1 MKVCVY
7 TAFAL
12 IAFALNSILC
22 RLALRGDE
30 IDAAGFTLVRLA
42 SGAAALVLISL
53 VARQLALTD
62 VRATDTRTTNY
73 GSWPSAIYLF
83 AYAIC
88 FSLAYLSLTA
98 GTGALVLFGSVQMTM
113 IAAAIMRGERPRA
126 FESIGLLVALIGL
139 VYLFYPSLTSPPIA
153 SAMLM
158 VAAGASWGLYTLR
171 GKRSAD
177 PIGETAGNF
186 LKSLPF
192 GAAALLLF
200 LPSLHLSAYGVLL
213 AVISGAVTSGIGY
226 AVWYTA
232 LRDLTTTRAAV
243 VQLAVP
249 IITAIIGVVFLNE
262 IADLRL
268 VIAGMLILGGIA
280 LTVFGKLES

>member
-1 MKVCVY
+1 LRLVLS

-22 RLALRGDE
+22 RLALRGE
-30 IDAAGFTLVRLA
+30 EADAAAFTAVRLA
-42 SGAAALVLISL
+42 AGAVVLGSIVVYRSGNGASS
-53 VARQLALTD
+53 
-62 VRATDTRTTNY
+62 TREKVG
-73 GSWPSAIYLF
+73 GSWMSALF
-83 AYAIC
+83 LFTYAIL
-88 FSLAYLSLTA
+88 FSLAYLNLTA
-98 GTGALVLFGSVQMTM
+98 GTGALILFGSVQFTM
-113 IAAAIMRGERPRA
+113 ILASLIRGERSRA
-126 FESIGLLVALIGL
+126 LEWLGLAVALAGL
-139 VYLFYPSLTSPPIA
+139 IYLFYPGLSSPPAA
-153 SAMLM
+153 SSALM

-280 LTVFGKLES
+280 LTVFGRREN

>member
-1 MKVCVY
+1 MKVFLF
-7 TAFAL
+7 TTFAL
-12 IAFALNSILC
+12 VAFALNSILC
-22 RLALRGDE
+22 RLALRGE
-30 IDAAGFTLVRLA
+30 EADAVGFTAVRLA
-42 SGAAALVLISL
+42 AGAAVLGAIVVYRSGKG
-53 VARQLALTD
+53 ASS
-62 VRATDTRTTNY
+62 TREKVG
-73 GSWPSAIYLF
+73 GSWMSALF
-83 AYAIC
+83 LFTYAIL
-88 FSLAYLSLTA
+88 FSLAYLNLTA
-98 GTGALVLFGSVQMTM
+98 GTGALILFGSVQFTM
-113 IAAAIMRGERPRA
+113 ILASLVGGERSRTL
-126 FESIGLLVALIGL
+126 EWLGLAVALAGL
-139 VYLFYPSLTSPPIA
+139 IYLFYPGLSSPPAA
-153 SAMLM
+153 SSALM

-192 GAAALLLF
+192 GAAALLVF
-200 LPSLHLSAYGVLL
+200 LPSLHLSAYGVFL

-249 IITAIIGVVFLNE
+249 IITAIIGIVFLSE

-280 LTVFGKLES
+280 LTVFGKPEK

>member
-1 MKVCVY
+1 MRLVLC
-7 TAFAL
+7 TSFAL

-30 IDAAGFTLVRLA
+30 ADAAAFTAVRLA
-42 SGAAALVLISL
+42 AGAVVLGAIVVYRSGKGVSS
-53 VARQLALTD
+53 
-62 VRATDTRTTNY
+62 TREKVG
-73 GSWPSAIYLF
+73 GSWMSALF
-83 AYAIC
+83 LFTYAIL
-88 FSLAYLSLTA
+88 FSLAYLNLTA
-98 GTGALVLFGSVQMTM
+98 GTGALILFGSVQFTM
-113 IAAAIMRGERPRA
+113 ILASLIRGERPRTL
-126 FESIGLLVALIGL
+126 EWLGLAVALAGL
-139 VYLFYPSLTSPPIA
+139 IYLFYPGLSSPPAA
-153 SAMLM
+153 SSALM

-192 GAAALLLF
+192 GAAALLVF

-226 AVWYTA
+226 AVWYTG

-249 IITAIIGVVFLNE
+249 IITAIIGIVFLSE

-280 LTVFGKLES
+280 LTVFGKRES

>member
-1 MKVCVY
+1 MRLVLS

-22 RLALRGDE
+22 RLALRGE
-30 IDAAGFTLVRLA
+30 EADAAAFTAVRLA
-42 SGAAALVLISL
+42 AGAVVLGSIVVYSSGNGASS
-53 VARQLALTD
+53 
-62 VRATDTRTTNY
+62 TREKVGG
-73 GSWPSAIYLF
+73 GSWMSALF
-83 AYAIC
+83 LFTYAIL
-88 FSLAYLSLTA
+88 FSLAYLNLTA
-98 GTGALVLFGSVQMTM
+98 GTGALILFGSVQFTM
-113 IAAAIMRGERPRA
+113 ILASLIRGERSRA
-126 FESIGLLVALIGL
+126 LEWLGLAVALAGL
-139 VYLFYPSLTSPPIA
+139 IYLFYPGLSSPPAA
-153 SAMLM
+153 SSALM

-192 GAAALLLF
+192 GAAALLVF

-249 IITAIIGVVFLNE
+249 IITAIIGIVFLNE

-280 LTVFGKLES
+280 LTVFGRREN

>member
-1 MKVCVY
+1 MRLVVC
-7 TAFAL
+7 TGFAL

-30 IDAAGFTLVRLA
+30 ADAAAFTAVRLA
-42 SGAAALVLISL
+42 AGALVLGAIVS
-53 VARQLALTD
+53 
-62 VRATDTRTTNY
+62 Y
-73 GSWPSAIYLF
+73 GSRNGASSARRKVGGRWISALFLF
-83 AYAIC
+83 AYAIL
-88 FSLAYLSLTA
+88 FSLAYLNLAA
-98 GTGALVLFGSVQMTM
+98 GTGALILFGSVQFTM
-113 IAAAIMRGERPRA
+113 IMASLVRGERSGA
-126 FESIGLLVALIGL
+126 IEWLGLAVALFGL
-139 VYLFYPSLTSPPIA
+139 IYLFYPGLSSPPPGS
-153 SAMLM
+153 SALM
-158 VAAGASWGLYTLR
+158 AGAGMFWGLYTLR

-192 GAAALLLF
+192 GAAALLVF
-200 LPSLHLSAYGVLL
+200 LPSLNLSAYGVLL

-226 AVWYTA
+226 AVWYAA

-249 IITAIIGVVFLNE
+249 IITAIIGIVFLGE

-268 VIAGMLILGGIA
+268 VISGMLILGGIA
-280 LTVFGKLES
+280 LTVFGRRSN

>member
-1 MKVCVY
+1 MKVFLF
-7 TAFAL
+7 TTFAL
-12 IAFALNSILC
+12 VAFALNSILC
-22 RLALRGDE
+22 RLALRGE
-30 IDAAGFTLVRLA
+30 EADAVGFTAVRLA
-42 SGAAALVLISL
+42 AGAAVLGAIVVYRSGKG
-53 VARQLALTD
+53 ASS
-62 VRATDTRTTNY
+62 TREKVG
-73 GSWPSAIYLF
+73 GSWMSAVFLF
-83 AYAIC
+83 TYAIL
-88 FSLAYLSLTA
+88 FSLAYLNLTA
-98 GTGALVLFGSVQMTM
+98 GTGALILFGSVQFTM
-113 IAAAIMRGERPRA
+113 IFASLIRGERPRTL
-126 FESIGLLVALIGL
+126 EWLGLAVALAGL
-139 VYLFYPSLTSPPIA
+139 IYLFYPGLSSPPAA
-153 SAMLM
+153 SSALM

-192 GAAALLLF
+192 GAAALLVF

-249 IITAIIGVVFLNE
+249 IITAIIGIVFLSE

-280 LTVFGKLES
+280 LTVFGKPEK

>member
-1 MKVCVY
+1 LRLVLC
-7 TAFAL
+7 TSFAL

-30 IDAAGFTLVRLA
+30 ADAAAFTAVRLA
-42 SGAAALVLISL
+42 AGAVVLGAIVVYRSGKGVSS
-53 VARQLALTD
+53 
-62 VRATDTRTTNY
+62 TREKVG
-73 GSWPSAIYLF
+73 GSWMSALF
-83 AYAIC
+83 LFTYAIL
-88 FSLAYLSLTA
+88 FSLAYLNLTA
-98 GTGALVLFGSVQMTM
+98 GTGALILFGSVQFTM
-113 IAAAIMRGERPRA
+113 ILASLIRGERPRTL
-126 FESIGLLVALIGL
+126 EWLGLAVALAGL
-139 VYLFYPSLTSPPIA
+139 IYLFYPGLSSPPAA
-153 SAMLM
+153 SSALM

-192 GAAALLLF
+192 GAAALLVF

-213 AVISGAVTSGIGY
+213 AVISGAVTSGIRY

-232 LRDLTTTRAAV
+232 LRDLTTTRAAA

-249 IITAIIGVVFLNE
+249 IITTIIGIVFLSE

-268 VIAGMLILGGIA
+268 VISGILILGGIA
-280 LTVFGKLES
+280 LTVFGKRES

>member
-1 MKVCVY
+1 MKVFLL
-7 TAFAL
+7 TTFAL
-12 IAFALNSILC
+12 VAFALNSILC

-30 IDAAGFTLVRLA
+30 ADAAAFTAVRLA
-42 SGAAALVLISL
+42 AGAAVL
-53 VARQLALTD
+53 
-62 VRATDTRTTNY
+62 
-73 GSWPSAIYLF
+73 SAIVVYRSGNGASSTREKVGGGWMSALF
-83 AYAIC
+83 LFTYAIL
-88 FSLAYLSLTA
+88 FSLAYLNLTT
-98 GTGALVLFGSVQMTM
+98 GTGALILFGSVQFTM
-113 IAAAIMRGERPRA
+113 ILASLIRGERPRTL
-126 FESIGLLVALIGL
+126 EWLGLAVALAGL
-139 VYLFYPSLTSPPIA
+139 IYLFYPGLSSPPAA
-153 SAMLM
+153 SSALM

-192 GAAALLLF
+192 GAAALLVF
-200 LPSLHLSAYGVLL
+200 LPSLHLSAYGVSL

-249 IITAIIGVVFLNE
+249 IITAIIGIVFLSE

-280 LTVFGKLES
+280 LTVFGRREN

>member
-1 MKVCVY
+1 MRLVLS

-22 RLALRGDE
+22 RLALRGE
-30 IDAAGFTLVRLA
+30 EADAAAFTAVRLA
-42 SGAAALVLISL
+42 AGAVVLGSIVVYRSGNGASS
-53 VARQLALTD
+53 
-62 VRATDTRTTNY
+62 TREKVG
-73 GSWPSAIYLF
+73 GSWMSALF
-83 AYAIC
+83 LFTYAIL
-88 FSLAYLSLTA
+88 FSLAYLNLTA
-98 GTGALVLFGSVQMTM
+98 GTGALILFGSVQFTM
-113 IAAAIMRGERPRA
+113 ILASLIRGERSRA
-126 FESIGLLVALIGL
+126 LEWLGLAVALAGL
-139 VYLFYPSLTSPPIA
+139 IYLFYPGLSSPPAA
-153 SAMLM
+153 SSALM

-280 LTVFGKLES
+280 LTVFGRREN